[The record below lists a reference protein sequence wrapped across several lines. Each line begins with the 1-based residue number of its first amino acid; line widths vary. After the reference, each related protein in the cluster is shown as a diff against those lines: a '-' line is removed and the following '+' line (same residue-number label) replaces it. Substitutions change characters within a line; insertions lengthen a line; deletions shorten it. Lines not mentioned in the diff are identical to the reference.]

1 MRGVT
6 LDPDPLTRLDAH
18 FRTVDLAVLEDA
30 ALSSCARY
38 HPGYAAVRVHQ
49 TRQRHLHLRD
59 LAVETALEQR
69 DIGLGV
75 RVLVDGAWG
84 FAATTALDPESVAAT
99 ARRACELARRS
110 ARLPGPEV
118 ELADEP
124 SVVGVHISDY
134 EIDCFDVPLD
144 EMVEQVRRQCEAF
157 AARVDHSSASLEC
170 ALETTYLA
178 DQSGTRIWQQ
188 RARTHPVYT
197 AVLLTDSGFDD
208 MSSTAPPAGRGWEY
222 ASAHWP
228 WHEELSALPDLLT
241 EKTRAPS
248 VEQRAYDL
256 VIDPTNLWLSIHESV
271 GHATEKDRAL
281 GYEANYAGTSFATPD
296 HLDTLQY
303 GSELMNIRAER
314 TAPHGLSTVGWDDEG
329 VAAQEWDIVRDGVL
343 VGYQLDRQMAGP
355 QGRSN
360 GCAYADS
367 AEHVP
372 IQRMPNVNLRPAPD
386 GPSTEE
392 LIADVDDGLY
402 IVGDKSWSID
412 MQRYNFQFTGQRF
425 HRIRGGRLTG
435 QVRDVAYQS
444 NTLQFWRSLAAL
456 GGEQTYVLGGAMNCG
471 KGQPGQVAAVSHGC
485 PSALFRGVTVLNTR
499 EEAVGTPT
507 GSSRPPSDTS
517 TPAA

>member
-6 LDPDPLTRLDAH
+6 SDPDLLRRFDPH
-18 FRTVDLAVLEDA
+18 FRSVDAT
-30 ALSSCARY
+30 ALGDTALDSCAPY
-38 HPGYAAVRVHQ
+38 HPAYAAVRVHQ
-49 TRQRHLHLRD
+49 TRQRHVHLRD
-59 LAVETALEQR
+59 LTVETALEQR

-75 RVLVDGAWG
+75 RVVVDGAWG

-118 ELADEP
+118 VLADEP
-124 SVVGVHISDY
+124 PVMGVHISDY
-134 EIDCFDVPLD
+134 EIDSFAVPID
-144 EMVEQVRRQCEAF
+144 EMVEQVRQQCATF
-157 AARVDHSSASLEC
+157 ADRVDHSSATLEC

-178 DQSGTRIWQQ
+178 DQTGARLWQQ

-197 AVLLTDSGFDD
+197 AVLLTGSGFDD

-222 ASAHWP
+222 VSAHWP
-228 WHEELSALPDLLT
+228 WQEELSVLPDLLI

-248 VEQRAYDL
+248 VDPRAYDL
-256 VIDPTNLWLSIHESV
+256 VIDPTNLWLTIHESV

-281 GYEANYAGTSFATPD
+281 GFEANYAGTSFATPD
-296 HLDTLQY
+296 HLGTLRY
-303 GSELMNIRAER
+303 GSDLMNIRADR

-355 QGRSN
+355 DSRSN

-372 IQRMPNVNLRPAPD
+372 IQRMPNISLRPAPG
-386 GPSTEE
+386 GPSTDE
-392 LIADVDDGLY
+392 LIAGVDDGLY

-425 HRIRGGRLTG
+425 HRIRHGRLTG

-444 NTLQFWRSLAAL
+444 NTLQFWGSLAAL
-456 GGEQTYVLGGAMNCG
+456 GGDETYLLGGAMNCG

-485 PSALFRGVTVLNTR
+485 PSAVFQSVNVLNTR
-499 EEAVGTPT
+499 EEA
-507 GSSRPPSDTS
+507 R
-517 TPAA
+517 